1 MVTALV
7 RKGRREA
14 GGGRVEVE
22 EERMEERRAVYIP
35 VRGRKDN

>member
-1 MVTALV
+1 M
-7 RKGRREA
+7 EA
-14 GGGRVEVE
+14 GGGRWRRG

>member
-1 MVTALV
+1 M
-7 RKGRREA
+7 EA
-14 GGGRVEVE
+14 GGGKVE